1 MDKGIIFSAPMVRA
15 LLDGRKTQTR
25 RLAKVRK
32 GLTLGELIEH
42 GESRHKGP
50 FVEHWATLEQLAPP
64 RYAPGDRL
72 YVRESCRAEE
82 LDDGLDGVRF
92 KADGVFRR
100 IKPTMVAAA
109 AWPALFHYRGR
120 GKGLIGNPVPSIHMP
135 RWASCITLDVT
146 EVRVQRLQDISEE
159 DAVAEGI
166 QQDTIPDG
174 IIPGGHTAYGFPGYS
189 GFPTAVSAYA
199 ALWNTLHTKPGER
212 WEDNPWVCAVSFDV
226 RRGNIDAGAPRHD

>member
-72 YVRESCRAEE
+72 YVRESAWIAPPMWTDSPVNPMGPHRQA
-82 LDDGLDGVRF
+82 VAY
-92 KADGVFRR
+92 KADDRSGY
-100 IKPTMVAAA
+100 TANAAA
-109 AWPALFHYRGR
+109 DYKLRLR
-120 GKGLIGNPVPSIHMP
+120 PSIHMP
-135 RWASCITLDVT
+135 RWASRITLDVT
-146 EVRVQRLQDISEE
+146 EVRIQRLQEITEA
-159 DAVAEGI
+159 DAKAEGVLPSGWEGS
-166 QQDTIPDG
+166 DV
-174 IIPGGHTAYGFPGYS
+174 PGHFRIAFRD
-189 GFPTAVSAYA
+189 
-199 ALWNTLHTKPGER
+199 LWNTLHTKPGER
-212 WEDNPWVCAVSFDV
+212 WEDNPWIVAVSFGV
-226 RRGNIDAGAPRHD
+226 RLGNIDAEQSYGR